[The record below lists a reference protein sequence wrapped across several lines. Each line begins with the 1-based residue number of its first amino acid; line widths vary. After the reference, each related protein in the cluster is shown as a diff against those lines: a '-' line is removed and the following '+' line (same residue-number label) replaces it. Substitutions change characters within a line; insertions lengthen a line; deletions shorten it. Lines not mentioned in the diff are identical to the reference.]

1 MLSIGYGFMIG
12 VFVSL
17 IGGGGASLYLGVLT
31 SQLGLATAVAVPT
44 SLFVALP
51 ALFLGFL
58 TQVRIH
64 NVNFKLGNQLL
75 LTAIPGILAGA
86 LLAKYITATLYTG
99 SLA

>member
-1 MLSIGYGFMIG
+1 MLALLSIGYGFMIG

-58 TQVRIH
+58 T
-64 NVNFKLGNQLL
+64 
-75 LTAIPGILAGA
+75 TACLASI
-86 LLAKYITATLYTG
+86 KYRTA
-99 SLA
+99 

>member
-1 MLSIGYGFMIG
+1 LKGVLALLSIGYGFMIG

-64 NVNFKLGNQLL
+64 NVNFKWWARLSGQLGHRLSC
-75 LTAIPGILAGA
+75 ID
-86 LLAKYITATLYTG
+86 
-99 SLA
+99 